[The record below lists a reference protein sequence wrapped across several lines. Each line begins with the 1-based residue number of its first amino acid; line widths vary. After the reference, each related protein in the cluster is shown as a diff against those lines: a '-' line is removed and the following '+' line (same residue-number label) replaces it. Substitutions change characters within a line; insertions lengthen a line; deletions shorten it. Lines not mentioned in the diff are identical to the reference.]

1 MQSPLTP
8 LFNFV
13 FSNFSSLHPPKV
25 SCATLLEVWPY
36 TITIKYFPL
45 SLFLISS
52 ILSSSTKLFIPFL
65 FPSPAFIP
73 SFKRFTLTRLLFIK
87 SFSSSESFSF
97 LTAMKQVS
105 FRFGTNLFFIISLI
119 IIRAFIFLRFN
130 SFTEFGL
137 LLLEFCNFLSLPTL
151 LHNKPHHHQSFH
163 ISPFQQL
170 HRVRLAPSGI
180 LQLSLLANSSPFLPS
195 FSFPPNF

>member
-8 LFNFV
+8 LLNFV

-25 SCATLLEVWPY
+25 SCATLLKVWPY

-73 SFKRFTLTRLLFIK
+73 SFECFTLTRLLFIK
-87 SFSSSESFSF
+87 SFSTSESFSF
-97 LTAMKQVS
+97 LTAMKQVF

-151 LHNKPHHHQSFH
+151 LLLFLLFHSLQTFSLVILLLFRFNSFTE
-163 ISPFQQL
+163 F
-170 HRVRLAPSGI
+170 G
-180 LQLSLLANSSPFLPS
+180 LLLLEFCNFL
-195 FSFPPNF
+195 